1 MATVIMEIACST
13 DEADCRAHLLI
24 TEPALMLLLALEH
37 GAERATSRS
46 SALLALASRRA
57 NYFDLKNQGG
67 A

>member
-37 GAERATSRS
+37 GARTRYQPQLGITRTSLATS
-46 SALLALASRRA
+46 
-57 NYFDLKNQGG
+57 
-67 A
+67 